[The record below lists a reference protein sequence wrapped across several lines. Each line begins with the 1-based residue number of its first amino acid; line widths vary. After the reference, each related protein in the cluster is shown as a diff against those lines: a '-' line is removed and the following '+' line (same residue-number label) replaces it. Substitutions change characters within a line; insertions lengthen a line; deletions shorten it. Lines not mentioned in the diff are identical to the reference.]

1 LKWGT
6 NVPRLPKNGGKMKKD
21 IVIETLTTYT
31 ESIHNALNTLDFK
44 SVIPRQKAIMIK
56 PNLVNASP
64 YPVTTPPACC
74 EAIINYIR
82 SISDIPVVI
91 AEGTGDASFETDHV
105 FQTLGYHKL
114 SQAMN
119 IPLMDLNHASLKHLT
134 NSNCTIFKEMYLPE
148 CVFDHYLISVPVLKA
163 HSLSK
168 LTGTLKN
175 MMGIA
180 PPKYY
185 SGKYG
190 VWKKAVFHNK
200 MHESIIDL
208 NQYRTPDLTV
218 MDAGIGLAEYHL
230 GGREC
235 HPPVNKILAGY
246 DPLLLDRTAAKLLGF
261 DWRTIKHLSG

>member
-1 LKWGT
+1 M
-6 NVPRLPKNGGKMKKD
+6 NQD
-21 IVIETLTTYT
+21 IVIETLTTY
-31 ESIHNALNTLDFK
+31 SDSVHKALNLLDFK
-44 SVIPRQKAIMIK
+44 SVIPDQKAIMIK

-64 YPVTTPPACC
+64 YPVTTPPECC
-74 EAIINYIR
+74 EAIITYIR

-91 AEGTGDASFETDHV
+91 AEGTGDASLETDHV
-105 FQTLGYHKL
+105 FQTLGYAEL
-114 SQAMN
+114 SQKMN
-119 IPLMDLNHASLKHLT
+119 VPLLDLNHAPLKHLS
-134 NSNCTIFKEMYLPE
+134 NSNCKVFKEMYLPE

-168 LTGTLKN
+168 ITGTLKN

-208 NQYRTPDLTV
+208 NQYCTPDLTV
-218 MDAGIGLAEYHL
+218 MDAGIGLSEYHL
-230 GGREC
+230 GGQQC
-235 HPPVNKILAGY
+235 DPPVNKILAGY
-246 DPLLLDRTAAKLLGF
+246 DPLIMDRTASKLLGF
-261 DWRTIKHLSG
+261 NWRSIKHLCG